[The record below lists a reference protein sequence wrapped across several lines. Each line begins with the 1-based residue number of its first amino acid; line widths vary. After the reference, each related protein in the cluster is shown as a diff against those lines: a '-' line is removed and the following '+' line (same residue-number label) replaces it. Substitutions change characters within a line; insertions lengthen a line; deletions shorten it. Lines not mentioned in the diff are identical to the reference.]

1 MIWQPRVPRMFAG
14 DRTRIDHRAEYEWQ
28 TRSRLAQ
35 ESAPVLTRA
44 LSPTLHGNDPFSKQ
58 LPGSDFSLLAG
69 CFVFSVRRVGRFL
82 PGSLWGPLT
91 NVKLDRLAFL
101 QATKAAY
108 LQHFVSP
115 NQQVVIGTR
124 NVESATLKSLSIQRQ
139 AAFETFVLFQPG
151 EQGFV
156 ASKLKCPLFV
166 ACEVSGC

>member
-1 MIWQPRVPRMFAG
+1 M
-14 DRTRIDHRAEYEWQ
+14 
-28 TRSRLAQ
+28 
-35 ESAPVLTRA
+35 
-44 LSPTLHGNDPFSKQ
+44 
-58 LPGSDFSLLAG
+58 
-69 CFVFSVRRVGRFL
+69 FSVRRVGRFL

-151 EQGFV
+151 EQGFRRALRRQV
-156 ASKLKCPLFV
+156 LNYEDRCREAVRQLLSRLSTASKPPAEVPITTVSRPLLGIWLLPCSF
-166 ACEVSGC
+166 EH

>member
-1 MIWQPRVPRMFAG
+1 MTLFQNNCPAATFRSSQVVLC
-14 DRTRIDHRAEYEWQ
+14 
-28 TRSRLAQ
+28 SRL
-35 ESAPVLTRA
+35 
-44 LSPTLHGNDPFSKQ
+44 D
-58 LPGSDFSLLAG
+58 GSD
-69 CFVFSVRRVGRFL
+69 VFCLEAF
-82 PGSLWGPLT
+82 GPLDD
-91 NVKLDRLAFL
+91 VKLDCLAFL
-101 QATKAAY
+101 RATKAAY

-124 NVESATLKSLSIQRQ
+124 NVEFATLKSLSIQRQ